1 MRANL
6 FTFDELEWLP
16 ELEDEWESYGDSSA
30 SESQLVSSA
39 IRRGTTDENSLTNLV
54 FFRRHPERNGRSI
67 SGSERN
73 YQTLVREWVAIRDTI
88 VRPVLRSGAPT
99 PPSTM
104 PAPSTPSGLD
114 LVTLS
119 WSGRTFQVARQI
131 AGNVQALL
139 EAAANDGI
147 QLTVNSAYRDPSHQ
161 IALRRKNCGSSDY
174 DIYKKPSSQCTP
186 PTARPGTSNHERG
199 LAIDLGVSGG
209 RLEPGTPAFDWMLRN
224 AERNFGLKNYS
235 KESWHWSVDGK

>member
-6 FTFDELEWLP
+6 FAFDELEWFP

-30 SESQLVSSA
+30 SENQLVSSA
-39 IRRGTTDENSLTNLV
+39 IRRGNTDENSLTNLV

-67 SGSERN
+67 SASERN
-73 YQTLVREWVAIRDTI
+73 YQMLVREWVAIRDTI
-88 VRPVLRSGAPT
+88 VRPVLRSGAST

-147 QLTVNSAYRDPSHQ
+147 QLTVNSAYRDPSLQ
-161 IALRRKNCGSSDY
+161 VALRRKNCGSSDY
-174 DIYKKPSSQCTP
+174 AIYKKPSSQCTP

-209 RLEPGTPAFDWMLRN
+209 KLLPGTPAFDWMLRN
-224 AERNFGLKNYS
+224 AEHNFGLKNYS
-235 KESWHWSVDGK
+235 KEPWHWSVDGK